1 MVGWRPNQK
10 AFKRLK
16 LKRSIIRFLYLLSCI
31 FQIFFNE
38 KKTVIFSRK
47 ILKKRNLVW
56 LHVVYSCTLPKTLNS
71 AESGQLYNKQNLQ
84 PSGFLTASTSL
95 STLSDTEQQLS
106 L

>member
-38 KKTVIFSRK
+38 KNCYFFKEDF
-47 ILKKRNLVW
+47 KKEELG
-56 LHVVYSCTLPKTLNS
+56 LAPCGLFMYSS
-71 AESGQLYNKQNLQ
+71 
-84 PSGFLTASTSL
+84 
-95 STLSDTEQQLS
+95 
-106 L
+106 